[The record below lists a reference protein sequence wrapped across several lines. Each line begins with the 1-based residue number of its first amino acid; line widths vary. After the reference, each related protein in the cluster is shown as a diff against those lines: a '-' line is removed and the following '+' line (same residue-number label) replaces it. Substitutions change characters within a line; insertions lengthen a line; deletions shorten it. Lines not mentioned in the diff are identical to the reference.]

1 MMELFEKLFIARKL
15 LSLKQKE
22 AAELSGVKQ
31 SIISILERGERDTV
45 PYEYFRFFYQ
55 KGIDINWFYDEED
68 SLNNV
73 FQSNK
78 NKQLENAVFK
88 LNENNNSENQ
98 ELHLP
103 EILSLKNVGNLD
115 KVLNELLSEIKH
127 LNVKLEN

>member
-31 SIISILERGERDTV
+31 SVISILERGERDTV

-55 KGIDINWFYDEED
+55 KGIDINWFYDEEE
-68 SLNNV
+68 SLTNV
-73 FQSNK
+73 FQSDK

-88 LNENNNSENQ
+88 LNENEDSENQ